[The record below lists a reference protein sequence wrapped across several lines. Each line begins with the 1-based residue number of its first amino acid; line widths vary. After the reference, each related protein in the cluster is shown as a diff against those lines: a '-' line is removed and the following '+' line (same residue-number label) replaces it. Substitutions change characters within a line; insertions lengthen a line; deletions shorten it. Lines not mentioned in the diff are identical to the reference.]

1 MLLIVG
7 DVGSDDVESVSEE
20 ELDVSPDDVVKLGG
34 VVLGEEEGEDR
45 VLVKVSV
52 EAGHSS

>member
-34 VVLGEEEGEDR
+34 VVLGEEEELSEDKEGED
-45 VLVKVSV
+45 
-52 EAGHSS
+52 